1 MKRTA
6 ILGMALFVTAIIA
19 AAQSNAP
26 SAKRTDV
33 YHVHFAKAALGK
45 VMPLGD
51 FLKTPDPKAPMPGHI
66 LVLRHQAGD
75 AWDYV
80 EVEHFGAKATVEP
93 TGRPLAP
100 DVRDRYEWHNDT
112 FVSGPPWA
120 EFAAAMGIA
129 GQSAATAGSVYVVSV
144 YRAAPGHRDQLL
156 KELMA
161 PPEKGD
167 TSVGNVILQHLEGAD
182 WQYFGI
188 ARYNSY
194 QDYGANETSSLA
206 QTKKGT
212 GGWVTLRDHVAF
224 HTDTITDRIA
234 P

>member
-1 MKRTA
+1 MNR
-6 ILGMALFVTAIIA
+6 IVTAFLVVSSA
-19 AAQSNAP
+19 LAQSNAP

-33 YHVHFAKAALGK
+33 YHVHFAKAALGQIG
-45 VMPLGD
+45 PLAD
-51 FLKTPDPKAPMPGHI
+51 FLKTPDPKAPMPGHF

-80 EVEHFGAKATVEP
+80 EVEHMGTKATVEAS
-93 TGRPLAP
+93 GRPMAP
-100 DVRDRYEWHNDT
+100 EIRNRYDWHNDT
-112 FVSGPPWA
+112 FVSGPPWS
-120 EFAAAMGIA
+120 EFTAAMGIS
-129 GQSAATAGSVYVVSV
+129 GQPASTASSVYVVSV

-156 KELMA
+156 KMLME
-161 PPEKGD
+161 PPDKGD

-182 WQYFGI
+182 WNYFGI
-188 ARYNSY
+188 ARYKSY
-194 QDYGANETSSLA
+194 QDYGVNETNSVV

-212 GGWVTLRDHVAF
+212 GGWITLRDHVAF